1 MIVFIN
7 ANKKLYVK
15 SNLFQTGVIDLNHVY
30 IIIGITFLPSN
41 SRFFP
46 YFLI

>member
-15 SNLFQTGVIDLNHVY
+15 SNLFQADIIDLNHVY
-30 IIIGITFLPSN
+30 KIIGKNFLPSN

-46 YFLI
+46 DSSI